1 MIGHARTSGVIL
13 SYLSPTWT
21 RSPSCSRSPIGTRSP
36 GLGQGLHL
44 GVIQAFLVLVGVLH
58 YVGTLV

>member
-1 MIGHARTSGVIL
+1 MLESSGVIF

-21 RSPSCSRSPIGTRSP
+21 RSPSAVGVLLALGVPR
-36 GLGQGLHL
+36 GQGLHL
-44 GVIQAFLVLVGVLH
+44 GVIQALLVIVGVLH